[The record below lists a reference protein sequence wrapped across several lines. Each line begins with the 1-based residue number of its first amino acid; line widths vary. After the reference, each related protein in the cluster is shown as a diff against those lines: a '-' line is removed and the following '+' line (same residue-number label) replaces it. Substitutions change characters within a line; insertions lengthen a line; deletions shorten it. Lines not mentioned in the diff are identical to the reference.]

1 MDKVNAPAGMVAK
14 VIGWTPWNLLD
25 SDEMKAF
32 IAKEKGLDLLDD
44 GEVTVVEIPG
54 MDDGEVTVVE
64 IPGMTGVAPIEER
77 EAGNRMSGV

>member
-54 MDDGEVTVVE
+54 M
-64 IPGMTGVAPIEER
+64 TGVAPIEER